1 MLRVS
6 KRVDRGAY
14 QLASEPRLRYQSVIS
29 IAFVFVL
36 SYRVSIFHCIVQK
49 KNFCPKPCFFIV
61 VNSGRVWCLVVRSFC
76 RDLSWCLCLKFCFRI
91 HRFVCW
97 LAVSCP
103 ARKTKKLVVATRVL
117 ILFVSSNAALFLS
130 HNLSRNSVRCVLL
143 CIASL
148 ITSSLLQVCPSAS
161 CSVPSFLAFNFCPK
175 LLIVASQIC
184 APLFLSYLTCIL
196 GFQN

>member
-1 MLRVS
+1 MCARIEMEMNKCKFHWTQLHVHGPS
-6 KRVDRGAY
+6 ASRG
-14 QLASEPRLRYQSVIS
+14 LFKSLFEMCKTNKGS
-29 IAFVFVL
+29 IRTLKAWKL
-36 SYRVSIFHCIVQK
+36 LTK
-49 KNFCPKPCFFIV
+49 
-61 VNSGRVWCLVVRSFC
+61 WCLVVRSFC
-76 RDLSWCLCLKFCFRI
+76 PDFSWCLCLKFCFRI
-91 HRFVCW
+91 HRYVCW